1 MKATVH
7 YTNCPVCN
15 SSNIHPALKV
25 KDHTV
30 SGEIFEIWE
39 CNECKLRFTQ
49 DIPDESSIAR
59 YYQSE
64 DYISHTETS
73 KGLINRIYLSVRK
86 RTLKKKRKLVAAIT
100 GLNKGNLLDLGSGT
114 GAFVN
119 EMVKNGWEALGLEP
133 SDEARKVARQA
144 YDLELKTND
153 ELFSLP
159 ANSFDAITLWHVL
172 EHVHQLH
179 LYIRQLKKLLKEN
192 GRLIIAVPNYTSL
205 DAKIYNQNWAAYD
218 PPRHLYHFSPGSMKI
233 LAEKN
238 GMNILQYKP
247 MWFDSFYIS
256 LLSSK
261 YKTGKTNWI
270 AAAWNGMRSNLKAL
284 GDKKK
289 CSSIIYVIAKDH

>member
-7 YTNCPVCN
+7 YINCPVCN
-15 SSNIHPALKV
+15 SPNIHPALKV

-39 CNECKLRFTQ
+39 CNDCKLRFTQ
-49 DIPDESSIAR
+49 DIPDESSITR

-86 RTLKKKRKLVAAIT
+86 RTLKKKRKQVSAIT
-100 GLNKGNLLDLGSGT
+100 GLNKGKLLDLGSGT

-119 EMVKNGWEALGLEP
+119 EMVKNGWEAIGLEP

-179 LYIRQLKKLLKEN
+179 VYIRQLKNLLKEN

-205 DAKIYNQNWAAYD
+205 DAKIYDQDWAAYD

-270 AAAWNGMRSNLKAL
+270 AAAWNGMRSNIKAL